1 MEGKFIYWLEELCSN
16 DNSIVGKKCA
26 NLGELTCGGFRVP
39 PGFALSITA
48 YERFMLESGVKEEIA
63 YYLRNFKAEPKDMS
77 DALEFERIA
86 KDIRAIVE
94 AKKMPPDMEAD
105 IRRYYRE
112 LCQKTNCDNLSVA
125 TRSAGPASHPGQYET
140 YLHVRGEEEVIRN
153 IIRVWSSTFN
163 ARSLLTRA
171 RHRLPLDYDHIGVA
185 VLTMV
190 DAKSAGVMFTLNPVN
205 GDLSKIVIEGS
216 WGLGEAVVS
225 GTVTPDRYLVDK
237 IVMEIEEKEIAS
249 KLRQYVYNTQIGA
262 MEYQDVPHEMVN
274 KPCLEDK
281 EVLELAK
288 TAKKMEAYFG
298 CPQDVEWS
306 IAKDLPFPEN
316 IFLVQTRPESVWSKK
331 EKGPVLGQKTGF
343 ELLFA
348 QATTPIKVKF

>member
-1 MEGKFIYWLEELCSN
+1 MEGNCIYWLEELRSS
-16 DNSIVGKKCA
+16 DNGIVGKKCA
-26 NLGELTCGGFRVP
+26 NLGELMQGGFRVP

-48 YERFMLESGVKEEIA
+48 YERFMMESGVKEEIA

-94 AKKMPPDMEAD
+94 AEKMPADMED
-105 IRRYYRE
+105 DVRQHYRE
-112 LCQKTNCDNLSVA
+112 LCRRTNRTDLPVA
-125 TRSAGPASHPGQYET
+125 TRSAGPSSHPGQYET
-140 YLHVRGEEEVIRN
+140 YLHVRGEEDVVQN

-163 ARSLLTRA
+163 ARSLLARA

-190 DAKSAGVMFTLNPVN
+190 DAKAAGVLFTLNPVN

-225 GTVTPDRYLVDK
+225 GTVTPDSFVVDK
-237 IVMEIEEKEIAS
+237 IVLEIEEKRIAA
-249 KLRQYVYNTQIGA
+249 KLRQYAYNTQIGL
-262 MEYQDVPHEMVN
+262 MEYQDTPHDLATTS
-274 KPCLEDK
+274 CLEDR
-281 EVLELAK
+281 EILELARI
-288 TAKKMEAYFG
+288 AKKMEGYFG
-298 CPQDVEWS
+298 CAQDVEWCV
-306 IAKDLPFPEN
+306 AKDIPFPEN

-331 EKGPVLGQKTGF
+331 EQGPLLDKKTGF